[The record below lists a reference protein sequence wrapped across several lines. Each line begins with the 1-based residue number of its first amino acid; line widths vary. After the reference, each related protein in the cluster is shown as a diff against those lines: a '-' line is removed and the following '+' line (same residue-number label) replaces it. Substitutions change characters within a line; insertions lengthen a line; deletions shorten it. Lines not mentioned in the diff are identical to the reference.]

1 MGKENSRFS
10 HSLYTDPFMSPRANA
25 KHAFHQVNGETQ
37 QSQHNIALKRK
48 CANARNR
55 AKNGS
60 PAMETRF

>member
-37 QSQHNIALKRK
+37 QSQHNIVLEAQMRKR
-48 CANARNR
+48 
-55 AKNGS
+55 
-60 PAMETRF
+60 T